1 MSQIQDSSLVKAI
14 FAKDEYTSD
23 IDEWVPE
30 KKLHDSKPMHKKN
43 KENSKYDTS
52 IQRKKFEC
60 SFGNV
65 NLENTLQRQYNT
77 IDNSK
82 PVTSKLSQ
90 MLIKWAQNSKVPSDH
105 SSSMTPVEED
115 VVPQPMSNPKVKKK
129 PKYNSSKPVFEKVL
143 HKNEWSTYGSS
154 FAEFPSHLFKPPA
167 QASTGEMT
175 LGSFSK
181 SSVFRR

>member
-1 MSQIQDSSLVKAI
+1 
-14 FAKDEYTSD
+14 
-23 IDEWVPE
+23 VPE

-77 IDNSK
+77 IDTSK

-90 MLIKWAQNSKVPSDH
+90 MLIK
-105 SSSMTPVEED
+105 
-115 VVPQPMSNPKVKKK
+115 
-129 PKYNSSKPVFEKVL
+129 
-143 HKNEWSTYGSS
+143 
-154 FAEFPSHLFKPPA
+154 
-167 QASTGEMT
+167 
-175 LGSFSK
+175 
-181 SSVFRR
+181 